1 VRKQDAIT
9 VINSSNLRVAF
20 ITNPHLLKMACGDKC
35 RAKFWPD
42 FDPFT
47 ADDVYEA
54 LGITDQHRAQL
65 LALHEIGKD
74 DLAHAMLDAIIDG
87 EVADLSPAVLQKV
100 LPELDKC
107 EEIYCKDE
115 PMTDAR
121 FAKAI
126 IEIEEAITSL
136 PPFSNKHLVKMA
148 LRFRLGRDIIQN
160 EEMMEYVF
168 ARVEDVFAT
177 CK

>member
-1 VRKQDAIT
+1 
-9 VINSSNLRVAF
+9 
-20 ITNPHLLKMACGDKC
+20 
-35 RAKFWPD
+35 
-42 FDPFT
+42 
-47 ADDVYEA
+47 
-54 LGITDQHRAQL
+54 
-65 LALHEIGKD
+65 
-74 DLAHAMLDAIIDG
+74 MLDAIIDG